1 MTEFKP
7 NNTAVLL
14 NLDTPKVATV
24 TLNNPEKHNAFDDSI
39 IATLRA
45 TFDYLATRND
55 IHVVVLEATGK
66 SFSAGADLN
75 WMKRMASYN
84 YQDNLTDANALAGML
99 HALNFLPQVTIA
111 KVQGAAFG
119 GAVGLVSCC
128 DIAIAAER
136 ASFCLS
142 EVKLGLI
149 PATIGPYVVAA
160 IGEKA
165 SRRYFTTAER
175 FFAADALQL
184 GLVSEVVSA
193 EQLDESVVNMTNTL
207 LANGPNAIKAAKDL
221 VFSVS
226 NKTID
231 QQLMADT
238 SQRIA
243 EIRVSEEG
251 QEGLTAFFDKRQ
263 PNWPATTK
271 PSSSDQ

>member
-45 TFDYLATRND
+45 TFDHLATRND